1 MMNKSLDKIIQYQVA
16 ERLSVQRAM
25 SAASSMMVQLNIQP
39 GSQLRFILGQPKASS
54 NQEAI
59 CYWLIEKQNGQLVD
73 EASYPHLLNELRT
86 CLQNLELDRWA

>member
-1 MMNKSLDKIIQYQVA
+1 MMNKSLDKLIQYQVA

-25 SAASSMMVQLNIQP
+25 SAAGSMMIQLKIQQ
-39 GSQLRFILGQPKASS
+39 GSQLRFILKQLKASS

-73 EASYPHLLNELRT
+73 EASYPHLLNELRA
-86 CLQNLELDRWA
+86 CLQKLELDGYA